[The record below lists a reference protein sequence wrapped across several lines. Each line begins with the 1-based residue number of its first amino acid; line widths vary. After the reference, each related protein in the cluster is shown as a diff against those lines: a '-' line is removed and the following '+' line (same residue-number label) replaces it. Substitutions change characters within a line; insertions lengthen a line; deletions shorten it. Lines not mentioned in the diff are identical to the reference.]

1 MLYKKVC
8 FKKFAKFTGK
18 HMCQILFFNKVAGL
32 LCSDIFAKITG
43 YHIRQSLFSNKIA
56 GLRPATLLKK
66 ETLVK
71 LFSCHFCRIFKN
83 TFFIER
89 FWTTASKGSYKKSA
103 RMDFLRN
110 ILTYS
115 NIEIYYTFLIFLPL
129 SSLSFIECPPLTGAE
144 NLHNILIQR

>member
-18 HMCQILFFNKVAGL
+18 HMCQSLFFNKVAGL
-32 LCSDIFAKITG
+32 WCSEIFAKITG